1 MAEDKADCWS
11 QCFSYENCLWFS
23 FAPDLDNVCI
33 LFKSEC
39 SEFQDTESGALF
51 ESGMRQCNY
60 VDGDD
65 DGYSES
71 RRSELPTKISEIQ
84 QTPRT

>member
-11 QCFSYENCLWFS
+11 QCISDENCLWFS
-23 FAPDLDNVCI
+23 FAPDLDNACI
-33 LFKSEC
+33 LFESEC
-39 SEFQDTESGALF
+39 SEFEDNTEIGEQF

-60 VDGDD
+60 GDG

-71 RRSELPTKISEIQ
+71 NKSELPTKISEIQ